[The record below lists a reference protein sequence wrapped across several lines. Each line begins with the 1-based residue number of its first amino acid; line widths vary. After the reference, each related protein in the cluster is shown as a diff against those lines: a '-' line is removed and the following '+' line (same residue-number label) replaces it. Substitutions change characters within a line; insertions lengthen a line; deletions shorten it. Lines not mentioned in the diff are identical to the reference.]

1 MLNVGS
7 ADSAS
12 STVQFTVIFLGR
24 LIQFDTQFD
33 WVDPN
38 KAAELMLEVL
48 WEQGITE
55 MQMQPTDQKKGT
67 AGSWNATYGNDSC
80 PDVADGVIA
89 LDTAPLEFELPQELA
104 VLKEVGPMGSVEY
117 LSAGTGE
124 EQLY

>member
-1 MLNVGS
+1 M
-7 ADSAS
+7 
-12 STVQFTVIFLGR
+12 QFVVLFLGR
-24 LIQFDTQFD
+24 VIQFATPFD

-48 WEQGITE
+48 WEQGVA
-55 MQMQPTDQKKGT
+55 QMQPTDEEKGS

-89 LDTAPLEFELPQELA
+89 LDTAPLDFELPQELA

-117 LSAGTGE
+117 LSAGTNE